1 MLKDYI
7 GKDSYLAWSVYMRE
21 NKRLLAYTIYR
32 LPDISPFQTIDWLDD
47 ITSFSYKQ
55 VGDILLESA
64 KKRYIV

>member
-1 MLKDYI
+1 
-7 GKDSYLAWSVYMRE
+7 MRE

-47 ITSFSYKQ
+47 ISSFSYKQ